1 MFAFL
6 ILACIFVPWSL
17 VYIYFK
23 AFCISE
29 KIAGDEKR
37 VKVCDTFDLV
47 NINVKIVRG
56 NKLIMSHRFSSLKSF
71 VWSP

>member
-6 ILACIFVPWSL
+6 ILACIFVRWSL

-47 NINVKIVRG
+47 NKCKNCSRKQT
-56 NKLIMSHRFSSLKSF
+56 NFT
-71 VWSP
+71 